1 VTRAKLTGAA
11 RRNLVQIRQFTVD
24 RWGREQWLRYFAG
37 LSEAFEQIAADPD
50 CGRPRDMLRNGLRS
64 LTYETHLIFFRPV
77 RHAGGAVIILR
88 ILHQRQNLA
97 ALKFFQELE
106 A

>member
-1 VTRAKLTGAA
+1 MTRAKLTAA
-11 RRNLVQIRQFTVD
+11 AKRDVVQIRQFTVD

-37 LSEAFEQIAADPD
+37 LSEAFEQIAADLA
-50 CGRPRDMLRNGLRS
+50 CGRPRDMLRTGLRS

-77 RHAGGAVIILR
+77 RHAGGAVVILR

-97 ALKFFQELE
+97 ALKFFQEFE
-106 A
+106 G